1 MNLRAFFLVAG
12 FIFFVSSVSG
22 QETDSIAVLKK
33 SNKTEKQ
40 AAKKRKKESAPE
52 KPVPDENRYAKY
64 NTMYELIRAELP
76 ELQVTGNT
84 ILVRGYTSVTGSS
97 QPIFVVDGVIMTQ
110 IEDIMPNRVRS
121 IRVLKGAPA
130 AIYGINGAN
139 GVIEINTISR
149 ADAK

>member
-1 MNLRAFFLVAG
+1 MNLKTCFLILG
-12 FIFFVSSVSG
+12 FIFFVSSASA
-22 QETDSIAVLKK
+22 QETDSVPVSKK
-33 SNKTEKQ
+33 SSKTEKQ
-40 AAKKRKKESAPE
+40 AEKKRKKESNSE
-52 KPVPDENRYAKY
+52 KPAPDENRFAKY

-76 ELQVTGNT
+76 EIQITGNT
-84 ILVRGYTSVTGSS
+84 ILIRGYTSVTGSS
-97 QPIFVVDGVIMTQ
+97 QPIFVVDGVIMSQ

-121 IRVLKGAPA
+121 IRVIKGAPA